1 MAIFLVQRVLN
12 KLIVVIIMTIYFR
25 IFDQNLMINKRLKW
39 LCGNIFA
46 KGCCQNSARFC
57 KKVKIQMTIF
67 AKIQQEIQN

>member
-39 LCGNIFA
+39 LCGNTFA

-57 KKVKIQMTIF
+57 KKWKYKWRFLLRYNKKFKI
-67 AKIQQEIQN
+67 

>member
-25 IFDQNLMINKRLKW
+25 IFDQMINKRLKW
-39 LCGNIFA
+39 LCGNTFA

-57 KKVKIQMTIF
+57 KKV
-67 AKIQQEIQN
+67 